1 MASRYNDALWHPK
14 NPVIHESL
22 TDDFGQPI
30 PVENCSMNAW
40 ALLHA
45 INPDEDIR
53 VATPGFVQELYKSMR
68 KGLSQASERNS
79 RSGHHEGT
87 FDTAEG
93 TDYYMK
99 FCGGCQ
105 WVMLGCFVGYSL
117 PDMRALGKLL
127 PDEWYDVDTGSS
139 QSPGTFIVSPYN
151 ECLIHLSLY
160 VFLPEH
166 SIVFSLM
173 PIHI

>member
-1 MASRYNDALWHPK
+1 
-14 NPVIHESL
+14 
-22 TDDFGQPI
+22 
-30 PVENCSMNAW
+30 MNAW

-93 TDYYMK
+93 TDYYM
-99 FCGGCQ
+99 G
-105 WVMLGCFVGYSL
+105 MLGCFVGYSL
-117 PDMRALGKLL
+117 PDMVPWANYY
-127 PDEWYDVDTGSS
+127 PTS
-139 QSPGTFIVSPYN
+139 GT
-151 ECLIHLSLY
+151 
-160 VFLPEH
+160 
-166 SIVFSLM
+166 M
-173 PIHI
+173 